1 MNNIIFNNDTKEYYI
16 NQNNKNKNNNI
27 IQNKKELKINILKNK
42 EKILTLS
49 EKKDIDEQKNN
60 NHFHYNQKLNKS
72 ENNIIKKD
80 NNSIKNK
87 EHLNTEEISN
97 NFIEIQNNESN
108 NNKESNYLN
117 EKKDSICDEMPT
129 KNLDNRDTLI
139 KTNNKNYINK
149 LGKKQN
155 IIWSENLYNNKVMQY
170 QNKNKNKNF
179 NVEKPIDAF
188 ACCTSCT

>member
-1 MNNIIFNNDTKEYYI
+1 
-16 NQNNKNKNNNI
+16 
-27 IQNKKELKINILKNK
+27 
-42 EKILTLS
+42 
-49 EKKDIDEQKNN
+49 
-60 NHFHYNQKLNKS
+60 
-72 ENNIIKKD
+72 
-80 NNSIKNK
+80 
-87 EHLNTEEISN
+87 
-97 NFIEIQNNESN
+97 
-108 NNKESNYLN
+108 
-117 EKKDSICDEMPT
+117 MPT

-155 IIWSENLYNNKVMQY
+155 IIWSENLYGNKVMQY